1 MLALLLTLSVA
12 VQDSGAFVV
21 RLGTDTVALEQ
32 YTRTATQL
40 RGEYVVRTPR
50 SLHRIYTA
58 DLNPDGTV
66 RRWELVTHNIGG
78 GPGPME
84 TKASVDFSGD
94 TAVMVSPQGDGT
106 VTSKFAVPRGTFPLL
121 IPGYGLMEHMGRWAR
136 ATGKDSVR
144 FTALASANQTSGG
157 YIRKRGGDT
166 LVFML
171 DEGQLA
177 GVGPFTFRLDRQGHL
192 TWLTGKGSTLQVEV
206 QRVASVPMAQATQS
220 FASRPLG
227 QLSPRDTTR
236 ATIGGSE
243 VWIDYSRPTRRG
255 RDIFGTLEPWNKVW
269 RTGAN
274 AATQLNTP
282 VDLVIG
288 GATVPAGRYTLWTLP
303 SPTGWKLIIN
313 KQNGQWGTEYHL
325 EQDLVRVDAKTET
338 LPTPVEQFVIAFEPA
353 SAPSTI
359 TFAWDKV
366 LYSVPAAKKQ
376 CISIS
381 RASRTTRWSTSRARC
396 RSSASSSTSGCRRFR
411 RRL

>member
-1 MLALLLTLSVA
+1 MVALLLAMTLA

-21 RLGTDTVALEQ
+21 RLGNDTLAMEQ

-40 RGEYVVRTPR
+40 RGEYVIRTPR

-84 TKASVDFSGD
+84 TKASVAFSGD
-94 TAVMVSPQGDGT
+94 TAVMVYPRGDST
-106 VTSKFAVPRGTFPLL
+106 PTSKFAVPRGTFPFLL
-121 IPGYGLMEHMGRWAR
+121 AYGLIEHMGRWAR

-177 GVGPFTFRLDRQGHL
+177 GEGPFTFRLDRQGHL
-192 TWLTGKGSTLQVEV
+192 TSLTGKGSTLQEEV
-206 QRVASVPMAQATQS
+206 QRVASVPMAQASKS

-227 QLSPRDTTR
+227 QLSPRDTAR
-236 ATIGGSE
+236 ASISGADVS
-243 VWIDYSRPTRRG
+243 VDYGRPMKRG
-255 RDIFGTLEPWNKVW
+255 REIFGNVKVSVERQLKRGREIFGNIVPWNAVW

-274 AATQLNTP
+274 AATQVNTSA
-282 VDLVIG
+282 DLVIG
-288 GATVPAGRYTLWTLP
+288 GATVPAGKYTLWTLP
-303 SPTGWKLIIN
+303 TPSGWKLIIN
-313 KQNGQWGTEYHL
+313 KQTGQWGTEYHS
-325 EQDLVRVDAKTET
+325 EQDLVRVDTKVET
-338 LPTPVEQFVIAFEPA
+338 LATPVEQLVIAFEPGIM
-353 SAPSTI
+353 TV
-359 TFAWDKV
+359 TWDKTRV
-366 LYSVPAAKKQ
+366 SVPVAKK
-376 CISIS
+376 
-381 RASRTTRWSTSRARC
+381 
-396 RSSASSSTSGCRRFR
+396 
-411 RRL
+411 

>member
-12 VQDSGAFVV
+12 VRDSGASVV
-21 RLGTDTVALEQ
+21 RLATDTVAFEQ
-32 YTRTATQL
+32 STRPATQL

-106 VTSKFAVPRGTFPLL
+106 VTSKFAVTRGTFPFL
-121 IPGYGLMEHMGRWAR
+121 IPGYGLLEHMGRWAR

-192 TWLTGKGSTLQVEV
+192 TWLTGKGSTLQVDV

-227 QLSPRDTTR
+227 QLSPRDTVR

-282 VDLVIG
+282 ADLVIG
-288 GATVPAGRYTLWTLP
+288 GATVPAGKDTLWTLP

-313 KQNGQWGTEYHL
+313 KQNGQWGTEYHS
-325 EQDLVRVDAKTET
+325 EQDLVRVDAKTGT
-338 LPTPVEQFVIAFEPA
+338 LATA
-353 SAPSTI
+353 
-359 TFAWDKV
+359 
-366 LYSVPAAKKQ
+366 
-376 CISIS
+376 
-381 RASRTTRWSTSRARC
+381 
-396 RSSASSSTSGCRRFR
+396 
-411 RRL
+411 

>member
-21 RLGTDTVALEQ
+21 RRGTDRVALERS
-32 YTRTATQL
+32 TRTATQL

-106 VTSKFAVPRGTFPLL
+106 VTSKFAVPRGTFPFL
-121 IPGYGLMEHMGRWAR
+121 IYGYGLLEHMGRWAR

-220 FASRPLG
+220 FANRPLG
-227 QLSPRDTTR
+227 QLSPRDTAR
-236 ATIGGSE
+236 ANLQGVD
-243 VWIDYSRPTRRG
+243 VWIDYSRPLKRG
-255 RDIFGTLEPWNKVW
+255 REIFGNVVPWHTVW
-269 RTGAN
+269 RTGADRKSTRLN
-274 AATQLNTP
+274 SSHGYISYAVFCLKKKKKKKPHIQTVTQ
-282 VDLVIG
+282 D
-288 GATVPAGRYTLWTLP
+288 
-303 SPTGWKLIIN
+303 
-313 KQNGQWGTEYHL
+313 TE
-325 EQDLVRVDAKTET
+325 EAIDSKA
-338 LPTPVEQFVIAFEPA
+338 A
-353 SAPSTI
+353 SATG
-359 TFAWDKV
+359 ALV
-366 LYSVPAAKKQ
+366 Q
-376 CISIS
+376 
-381 RASRTTRWSTSRARC
+381 
-396 RSSASSSTSGCRRFR
+396 
-411 RRL
+411 

>member
-106 VTSKFAVPRGTFPLL
+106 VTSKFAVPRGTFPFL
-121 IPGYGLMEHMGRWAR
+121 IYGYGLLEHMGRWAR

-220 FASRPLG
+220 FANRPLG

-236 ATIGGSE
+236 ANLQGVD
-243 VWIDYSRPTRRG
+243 VWIDYSRPQKRG
-255 RDIFGTLEPWNKVW
+255 REIFGNFVPWNAVW

-274 AATQLNTP
+274 AATQLSAAG
-282 VDLVIG
+282 DIVIG
-288 GATVPAGRYTLWTLP
+288 DGGAAQVVRAGKYTLWTLP
-303 SPTGWKLIIN
+303 TPTGWKVIIN
-313 KQNGQWGTEYHL
+313 KQTGQWGTEYNREL
-325 EQDLVRVDAKTET
+325 DLIRIDAKVET
-338 LPTPVEQFVIAFEPA
+338 LATPVEQLTISFEPA
-353 SAPSTI
+353 NKGSILAI
-359 TFAWDKV
+359 TWDRTRV
-366 LYSVPAAKKQ
+366 LVPVSKH
-376 CISIS
+376 
-381 RASRTTRWSTSRARC
+381 WP
-396 RSSASSSTSGCRRFR
+396 
-411 RRL
+411 

>member
-1 MLALLLTLSVA
+1 MLALPLTLSVA

-106 VTSKFAVPRGTFPLL
+106 VTSKFAVPRGTFPFL
-121 IPGYGLMEHMGRWAR
+121 IYGYGLLEHMGRWAR

-220 FASRPLG
+220 FANRPLG
-227 QLSPRDTTR
+227 QLSPRDTAR
-236 ATIGGSE
+236 ANLQGVD
-243 VWIDYSRPTRRG
+243 VWIDYSRPLKRG
-255 RDIFGTLEPWNKVW
+255 REIFGNIVPWNAVW

-274 AATQLNTP
+274 AATQLSAAG
-282 VDLVIG
+282 DIVIG
-288 GATVPAGRYTLWTLP
+288 DGGAAQVVRAGKYTFWTLP
-303 SPTGWKLIIN
+303 TPTGWKVIIN
-313 KQNGQWGTEYHL
+313 KQTGQWGTEYNPEL
-325 EQDLVRVDAKTET
+325 DLIRIDAKVET
-338 LPTPVEQFVIAFEPA
+338 LATPVEQLTISFEPA
-353 SAPSTI
+353 NKGSILAI
-359 TFAWDKV
+359 TWDRTRV
-366 LYSVPAAKKQ
+366 FVPVSKH
-376 CISIS
+376 
-381 RASRTTRWSTSRARC
+381 WP
-396 RSSASSSTSGCRRFR
+396 
-411 RRL
+411 